1 VLADFLFSLSDQISA
16 FNVFKYITFR
26 AAISFMT
33 ALFIAW
39 YTGPKFINYLRKRQ
53 IGESIREDGPESHFS
68 KAGTP
73 TMGGIIILSSIFL
86 PVILWAK
93 LGNIYVQL
101 LFLSTIWMGIVGFI
115 DDYIKVIKKD
125 KKGLE
130 GRFKIAGQISI
141 GLILG
146 LFISYHPDFNDLDRF
161 TISVPF
167 LKDTVINF
175 HYSWLY
181 IAFVIFVM
189 TATSNAV
196 NLTDGLDG
204 LAGGTTAIAILGFV
218 AIAYFSGH
226 IRFSD
231 YLNIIYLPGS
241 GELVVY
247 ASAVLGAV
255 LGFLWYNSYPA
266 EVFMGDTGSL
276 ALGSTIAALAILLKK
291 EIWIVIIG
299 GVFVAEAVSVIL
311 QTSYFKYSRKRYGEG
326 RRIFKMAPIHHHFEK
341 NGVPESKLVTRFW
354 IVSIFLLLASLA
366 TFKVQ

>member
-1 VLADFLFSLSDQISA
+1 MLADFLFSISDQISA

-39 YTGPKFINYLRKRQ
+39 FTGPRFIAYLKKRQ
-53 IGESIREDGPESHFS
+53 IGESIRDDGPESHFS

-86 PVILWAK
+86 PVLLWAK
-93 LGNIYVQL
+93 LSNIYVQL
-101 LFLSTIWMGIVGFI
+101 LFLSTIWMGVVGFV

-125 KKGLE
+125 KKGLA
-130 GRFKIAGQISI
+130 GRFKVAGQISI
-141 GLILG
+141 GLLIG
-146 LFISYHPDFNDLDRF
+146 LVMTYHPDFNDLDRF

-175 HYSWLY
+175 QYSWLY

-204 LAGGTTAIAILGFV
+204 LAGGTTAIAIVGFA

-226 IRFSD
+226 VRFSD
-231 YLNIIYLPGS
+231 YLNILYLPGS

-247 ASAVLGAV
+247 SAAVLGAV

-266 EVFMGDTGSL
+266 QVFMGDTGSL
-276 ALGSTIAALAILLKK
+276 ALGSTIGALAILLKK

-299 GVFVAEAVSVIL
+299 GIFVAETVSVIM
-311 QTSYFKYSRKRYGEG
+311 QTSYFKFTRKKFGVG

-341 NGVPESKLVTRFW
+341 NGVPEPKLVTRFW

-366 TFKVQ
+366 TFKTQ